1 MVIVIEARNS
11 TAAAQR
17 VDIKL
22 HNQAAILATVNIA
35 AQTNVVLYTV
45 PVAGNVVLDLICN
58 GVTAQTTVLNVV
70 YPGNSYVTQNS
81 DWPLKWEVQAS
92 DDGLQLELSNS

>member
-1 MVIVIEARNS
+1 MVIVIHATNR
-11 TAAAQR
+11 TAVGQR

-22 HNQAAILATVNIA
+22 HNQPAILATVNIN

-70 YPGNSYVTQNS
+70 YPGNSYVTQDS

-92 DDGLQLELSNS
+92 QDGLQLELSNS